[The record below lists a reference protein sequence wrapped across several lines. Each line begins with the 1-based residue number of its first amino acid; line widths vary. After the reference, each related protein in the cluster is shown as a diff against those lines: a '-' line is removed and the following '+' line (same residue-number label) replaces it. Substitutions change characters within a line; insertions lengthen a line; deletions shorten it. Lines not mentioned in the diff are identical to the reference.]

1 MNYSTPQYCQSYKKI
16 YPFAEYGDYETF
28 FIELVYYI
36 YTDKFVS
43 RLGETLHNK
52 VAMNDEL
59 IFNLNDVID
68 FDKYK
73 LLKEAKEVTD
83 IPSVE
88 MITETYGY
96 APNKVY
102 QLYTSE
108 IIDKYGFEDTAGYLK
123 FYSNSCIY
131 NAAENTFTHR
141 ATEEVVAQLSVG
153 DMVRAEWQG
162 SGTYYSGYSASVPI
176 LEKVSATQFKTVAFE
191 VTFRTS
197 NYTAPKA
204 DVANCITNHIYPN
217 WNGWR
222 GSTAL
227 VRDIAVTLPKA
238 EMTTIHNQVSFYTE
252 FPELEQKH
260 KVFLGNAETDTIT
273 NGTNPTLEEWKQM
286 KVNGDFIN
294 VQDATVDMV
303 YPTTLY
309 KKTLK
314 QMKVR

>member
-59 IFNLNDVID
+59 IFNLNDAID

-123 FYSNSCIY
+123 FYSNSL
-131 NAAENTFTHR
+131 
-141 ATEEVVAQLSVG
+141 Q
-153 DMVRAEWQG
+153 
-162 SGTYYSGYSASVPI
+162 
-176 LEKVSATQFKTVAFE
+176 
-191 VTFRTS
+191 
-197 NYTAPKA
+197 
-204 DVANCITNHIYPN
+204 
-217 WNGWR
+217 
-222 GSTAL
+222 
-227 VRDIAVTLPKA
+227 
-238 EMTTIHNQVSFYTE
+238 
-252 FPELEQKH
+252 
-260 KVFLGNAETDTIT
+260 
-273 NGTNPTLEEWKQM
+273 
-286 KVNGDFIN
+286 
-294 VQDATVDMV
+294 
-303 YPTTLY
+303 
-309 KKTLK
+309 
-314 QMKVR
+314 